1 MVIFWQVRGLGK
13 ELSICRFGINCGKM
27 RLFGVQTHT
36 VWSDPVV
43 LNSKP
48 GTVVFGS
55 IQLQSREVIAT
66 SIESGAVFK
75 LLAWRPAALGLQ
87 LLRLCL
93 PRIYSEP

>member
-1 MVIFWQVRGLGK
+1 M
-13 ELSICRFGINCGKM
+13 
-27 RLFGVQTHT
+27 QTHT
-36 VWSDPVV
+36 VWSEPVV

-55 IQLQSREVIAT
+55 VQLKSREVTAT
-66 SIESGAVFK
+66 STEPRAVFK
-75 LLAWRPAALGLQ
+75 LLAWRLAALGLQ